1 MLKSS
6 LLNIKTALFV
16 PIVTLSIYLLYLSYE
31 NYQNIILDEAIVI
44 KSDNYN
50 YFDPITFRKYYD
62 EIEIE
67 NLDTNIIR
75 NEKVTTT
82 GKNELIS
89 EIEDLIIKSPKSETK
104 IKFDTIEI
112 LPGDNFAK
120 VLKKS
125 GIKGKDVDQIILRGK
140 KIYDFSKIYA
150 GDKVEVYHNYEDEI
164 LNTLE
169 IRYQFNEEEIL
180 KINLENSNYI
190 YKIDLIELIAIE
202 VFAKGVIETSLY
214 KAMKDEGLSEI
225 IIEEMIRIFSFDV
238 DFQRDIYKNDK
249 FEILFTKYINPEGS
263 TVKIDDPK
271 YLKLYSRGSP
281 LEYFLYNNFEFSEYF
296 DEKGKGMT
304 KSLMKTPLNGSKLSS
319 GFGMRKHPISG
330 YDKLHKG
337 VDFAAPSGTP
347 IFAAG
352 NGVIEFIGTNGGY
365 GKFIKIRHDSVYKTA
380 YAHMKNYKKDL
391 YKGARVK
398 QGDVIGYVGN
408 TGNSTGP
415 HLHYEIIK
423 NNKQIN
429 PQKLKLPS
437 GRNLSEN
444 ELVEFN
450 VLRESVLEKILTM
463 RVD

>member
-1 MLKSS
+1 M
-6 LLNIKTALFV
+6 
-16 PIVTLSIYLLYLSYE
+16 
-31 NYQNIILDEAIVI
+31 
-44 KSDNYN
+44 
-50 YFDPITFRKYYD
+50 
-62 EIEIE
+62 
-67 NLDTNIIR
+67 
-75 NEKVTTT
+75 
-82 GKNELIS
+82 
-89 EIEDLIIKSPKSETK
+89 
-104 IKFDTIEI
+104 
-112 LPGDNFAK
+112 
-120 VLKKS
+120 
-125 GIKGKDVDQIILRGK
+125 
-140 KIYDFSKIYA
+140 
-150 GDKVEVYHNYEDEI
+150 
-164 LNTLE
+164 
-169 IRYQFNEEEIL
+169 
-180 KINLENSNYI
+180 
-190 YKIDLIELIAIE
+190 IELITIE

-249 FEILFTKYINPEGS
+249 FEILFTKYINPEGK

-380 YAHMKNYKKDL
+380 YAHMKNYKKGL